1 MTEDTGITAETTSG
15 DGAAQQEPLATNGTA
30 RTPGQL
36 LRATR
41 MARGLS
47 IEEVAR
53 TIKFTPRQIEALER
67 DDYVSL
73 PGATVVRGFMR
84 SYAKFLQLDATSVL
98 AGYESQ
104 MPKLAA
110 SMGEVSDI
118 GASLPTPG
126 KGGFAG
132 GGRLKLILAALA
144 LLLAALA
151 YFYWPLAGVDFPLRS
166 EMSQVVPTSSM
177 PSQQASIV
185 SPSADSHTGAQSAA
199 PTGQAGKELG
209 VASVHTPAMSA
220 PVEGGMP
227 VAAGNTLPQG
237 GAQPAAGTG
246 VVNPQLT
253 AATTAV
259 GTTPANTNPTSQ
271 ALPSKLLPSAELPQL
286 MFVFADRAWVEVK
299 DATGRVLLAQ
309 NSMPQTQQ
317 RVSGKP
323 PFDIVIG
330 NASRVKLLYEDQP
343 VDLQP
348 YTKVDVARLRLE

>member
-1 MTEDTGITAETTSG
+1 MTEETGITTELTSG
-15 DGAAQQEPLATNGTA
+15 DGAAQLESPAGNGTA

-41 MARGLS
+41 VARGLS

-73 PGATVVRGFMR
+73 PGATIVRGFMR
-84 SYAKFLQLDATSVL
+84 SYAKFLQLDAAGVL

-110 SMGEVSDI
+110 SMGVVSDI

-126 KGGFAG
+126 KGHLASV
-132 GGRLKLILAALA
+132 GRLKLVLAALA

-151 YFYWPLAGVDFPLRS
+151 YFFWPLAGVDFPLRS
-166 EMSQVVPTSSM
+166 EFNQVVPASSM
-177 PSQQASIV
+177 PSRQASTS
-185 SPSADSHTGAQSAA
+185 SPSALGNTDAQSVAPARGMNQASDAPGAA
-199 PTGQAGKELG
+199 TGSGAATASLATLSATVVG
-209 VASVHTPAMSA
+209 VA
-220 PVEGGMP
+220 P
-227 VAAGNTLPQG
+227 VAAAVSTLPQG
-237 GAQPAAGTG
+237 GAQPAGSSG
-246 VVNPQLT
+246 VANPQP
-253 AATTAV
+253 AA
-259 GTTPANTNPTSQ
+259 
-271 ALPSKLLPSAELPQL
+271 AELPQL
-286 MFVFADRAWVEVK
+286 MFVFADRAWVEVR

-309 NSMPQTQQ
+309 NSTPQTQQ